1 MMALRLRMASWAVSL
16 LALLSAGE
24 SIAQSDLELATYYYN
39 SGAFEQARLY
49 LDNLHKKDP
58 STYDM
63 YLNTL
68 LELED
73 FEAAEKL
80 VKGRLKKRRDKSMA
94 QVDLGA
100 LYLRIGRKE
109 EADVAFAE
117 ALDDVP
123 PGRGPAKRLADALI
137 KLDQLDLAL
146 AVYENARDSGSDNYG
161 YHYELANLQGLRGDY
176 EGMVDSFMA
185 LLGDRPNYLRTVQN
199 SFNRNL
205 RVSTDIRQA
214 DMVRRKVLKAS
225 QDRPEDTV
233 YLELLVWVFN
243 QQRDFMSAL
252 AHVRALDERK
262 GEQGRRLMELAEVA
276 AKNGDLETAYEC
288 YAIVASR
295 GATSPRH
302 GEARQAMLEV
312 HAEQVTQTF
321 PLDTAAALDLA
332 GQYRIALQDLG
343 ETPETAGLM
352 AGWAKLLAF
361 HLDDTSAARDL
372 LDRAVAMPGLAQYD
386 RSEMKLALG
395 DILVLEG
402 DIWAASLLFSQVD
415 LDHKEG
421 LLGQQAKF
429 RNARVSYF
437 TGDFNWARA
446 QLDILKASTSKLISN
461 DAIDLSL
468 LITDNFNMDTITAPM
483 EMFARADLLRYRNR
497 LDEALLT
504 LDSLMLDYP
513 GHTLEDE
520 ILLIRGDIAAQRG
533 EFNAAIGH
541 YEDVVEFFAM
551 DILADDALFHLAE
564 LYDIQLKDAA
574 TAQSLYERLLTEYPG
589 SLYVVEARKR
599 FRQLRGDILE

>member
-1 MMALRLRMASWAVSL
+1 MMARLRFGF
-16 LALLSAGE
+16 LLSALLLGTGATLQ
-24 SIAQSDLELATYYYN
+24 AQSDLELATYYYN

-49 LDNLHKKDP
+49 LDNLYKQDP

-94 QVDLGA
+94 QVDLGS
-100 LYLRIGRKE
+100 LYLRIGRTE
-109 EADVAFAE
+109 DAQAAFAE
-117 ALDDVP
+117 ALAELP
-123 PGRGPAKRLADALI
+123 AGRGPAKRLADAFI

-146 AVYENARDSGSDNYG
+146 ATYEQAKRTASDNYG

-199 SFNRNL
+199 TFNRNL
-205 RVSTDIRQA
+205 RVSTDVRQA

-225 QDRPEDTV
+225 QERPDDTV

-243 QQRDFMSAL
+243 QQRDFMSAM

-262 GEQGRRLMELAEVA
+262 GENGRRLMELAEVA
-276 AKNGDLETAYEC
+276 AKNGDLDTAYEC
-288 YAIVASR
+288 YALVSAKGPS
-295 GATSPRH
+295 SPRYAA
-302 GEARQAMLEV
+302 ARQAMLEV
-312 HAEQVTQTF
+312 RAEQVTGQF
-321 PLDTAAALDLA
+321 PLDTAAAQDLA
-332 GQYRIALQDLG
+332 DQYRLTLQDLG

-352 AGWAKLLAF
+352 ADWAKLMAF
-361 HLDDTSAARDL
+361 HLDDADAAQQL
-372 LDRAVAMPGLAQYD
+372 LDRAVEMPGLARDD
-386 RSEMKLALG
+386 RSEIKLALG
-395 DILVLEG
+395 DVLVFQD
-402 DIWAASLLFSQVD
+402 DIWSASLLFSQVD

-421 LLGQQAKF
+421 VLGQQAKF

-437 TGDFNWARA
+437 TGDFNWAQA

-468 LITDNFNMDTITAPM
+468 LITDNFNMDTLTAPM

-497 LDEALLT
+497 LDDALTT
-504 LDSLMLDYP
+504 LDSLVLTYP

-520 ILLIRGDIAAQRG
+520 VLLIRAEVAEQRG
-533 EFNAAIGH
+533 DFNTAIGH
-541 YEDVVEFFAM
+541 YEEILDLYAM
-551 DILADDALFHLAE
+551 DILADDALFGLAV
-564 LYDIQLKDAA
+564 LHDTQLSDPA
-574 TAQSLYERLLTEYPG
+574 TAQSLYERLLTEFPG

-599 FRQLRGDILE
+599 FRQLRGDVLE

>member
-1 MMALRLRMASWAVSL
+1 MMARLRFGF
-16 LALLSAGE
+16 LLSALLLGTGATLQ
-24 SIAQSDLELATYYYN
+24 AQSDLELATYYYN

-49 LDNLHKKDP
+49 LDNLYKQDP

-94 QVDLGA
+94 QVDLGS
-100 LYLRIGRKE
+100 LYLRIGRTE
-109 EADVAFAE
+109 DAQAAFAE
-117 ALDDVP
+117 ALAELP
-123 PGRGPAKRLADALI
+123 AGRGPAKRLADAFI

-146 AVYENARDSGSDNYG
+146 ATYKQAKRTASDNYG

-199 SFNRNL
+199 TFNRNL
-205 RVSTDIRQA
+205 RVSTDVRQA

-225 QDRPEDTV
+225 QERPDDTV

-243 QQRDFMSAL
+243 QQRDFMSAM

-262 GEQGRRLMELAEVA
+262 GENGRRMMELAEVA
-276 AKNGDLETAYEC
+276 AKNGDLDTAYEC
-288 YAIVASR
+288 YALVSAKGPS
-295 GATSPRH
+295 SPRYAA
-302 GEARQAMLEV
+302 ARQAMLEV
-312 HAEQVTQTF
+312 RAEQVTGQF

-332 GQYRIALQDLG
+332 DQYRLTLQDLG

-352 AGWAKLLAF
+352 ADWAKLMAF
-361 HLDDTSAARDL
+361 HLDDADAAQQL
-372 LDRAVAMPGLAQYD
+372 LDRAVEMPGLARDD
-386 RSEMKLALG
+386 RSEIKLALG
-395 DILVLEG
+395 DVLVFQD
-402 DIWAASLLFSQVD
+402 DIWSASLLFSQVD

-421 LLGQQAKF
+421 VLGQQAKF

-437 TGDFNWARA
+437 TGDFNWAQA

-468 LITDNFNMDTITAPM
+468 LITDNFNMDTLTAPM

-497 LDEALLT
+497 LDDALTT
-504 LDSLMLDYP
+504 LDSLVLTYP

-520 ILLIRGDIAAQRG
+520 VLLIRAEVAEQRG
-533 EFNAAIGH
+533 DFNTAIGH
-541 YEDVVEFFAM
+541 YEEILDLYAM
-551 DILADDALFHLAE
+551 DILADDALFGLAV
-564 LYDIQLKDAA
+564 LHDTQLSDPA
-574 TAQSLYERLLTEYPG
+574 TAQTLYERLLTEFPG

-599 FRQLRGDILE
+599 FRQLRGDVLE

>member
-1 MMALRLRMASWAVSL
+1 MMARIHFGF
-16 LALLSAGE
+16 LLSALLLGTGATLQ
-24 SIAQSDLELATYYYN
+24 AQSDLELATYYYN

-49 LDNLHKKDP
+49 LDNLYKQDP

-94 QVDLGA
+94 QVDLGS
-100 LYLRIGRKE
+100 LYLRIGRTE
-109 EADVAFAE
+109 DAQAAFAE
-117 ALDDVP
+117 ALAELP
-123 PGRGPAKRLADALI
+123 AGRGPAKRLADAFI

-146 AVYENARDSGSDNYG
+146 ATYEQAKRTASDNYG

-199 SFNRNL
+199 TFNRNL
-205 RVSTDIRQA
+205 RVSTDVRQA

-225 QDRPEDTV
+225 QERPDDTV

-243 QQRDFMSAL
+243 QQRDFMSAM

-262 GEQGRRLMELAEVA
+262 GENGRRLMELAEVA
-276 AKNGDLETAYEC
+276 AKNGDLDTAYEC
-288 YAIVASR
+288 YALVSAKGPS
-295 GATSPRH
+295 SPRYAA
-302 GEARQAMLEV
+302 ARQAMLEV
-312 HAEQVTQTF
+312 RAEQVTGQF

-332 GQYRIALQDLG
+332 DQYRLTLQDLG

-352 AGWAKLLAF
+352 ADWAELMAF
-361 HLDDTSAARDL
+361 HLDDADAAQQL
-372 LDRAVAMPGLAQYD
+372 LDRAVEMPGLVRDD
-386 RSEMKLALG
+386 RSEIKLALG
-395 DILVLEG
+395 DVLVFQD
-402 DIWAASLLFSQVD
+402 DIWSASLLFSQVD

-421 LLGQQAKF
+421 VLGQQAKF

-437 TGDFNWARA
+437 TGDFNWAQA

-468 LITDNFNMDTITAPM
+468 LITDNFNMDTLTAPM

-497 LDEALLT
+497 LDDALTT
-504 LDSLMLDYP
+504 LDSLVLTYP

-520 ILLIRGDIAAQRG
+520 VLLIRAEVAEQRG
-533 EFNAAIGH
+533 DFNTAIGH
-541 YEDVVEFFAM
+541 YEEILDLYAM
-551 DILADDALFHLAE
+551 DILADDALFGLAV
-564 LYDIQLKDAA
+564 LHDTQLADPA
-574 TAQSLYERLLTEYPG
+574 TAQSLYERLLTEFPG

-599 FRQLRGDILE
+599 FRQLRGDVLE

>member
-1 MMALRLRMASWAVSL
+1 MMARLRFGF
-16 LALLSAGE
+16 LLSALLLGTGATLQ
-24 SIAQSDLELATYYYN
+24 AQSDLELATYYYN

-49 LDNLHKKDP
+49 LDNLYKQDP

-94 QVDLGA
+94 QVDLGS
-100 LYLRIGRKE
+100 LYLRIGRTE
-109 EADVAFAE
+109 DAQSAFAE
-117 ALDDVP
+117 ALAELP
-123 PGRGPAKRLADALI
+123 AGRGPAKRLADAFI

-146 AVYENARDSGSDNYG
+146 ATYEQAKRTASDNYG
-161 YHYELANLQGLRGDY
+161 FHYELANLQGLRGDY

-199 SFNRNL
+199 TFNRNL
-205 RVSTDIRQA
+205 RVSTDVRQA

-225 QDRPEDTV
+225 QERPDDTV

-243 QQRDFMSAL
+243 QQRDFMSAM

-262 GEQGRRLMELAEVA
+262 GENGRRLMELAEVA
-276 AKNGDLETAYEC
+276 AKNGDLDTAYEC
-288 YAIVASR
+288 YALVSAKGPS
-295 GATSPRH
+295 SPRYAA
-302 GEARQAMLEV
+302 ARQAMLEV
-312 HAEQVTQTF
+312 RAEQVTGQF

-332 GQYRIALQDLG
+332 DQYRLTLQDLG

-352 AGWAKLLAF
+352 ADWAKLMAF
-361 HLDDTSAARDL
+361 HLDDADAAQQL
-372 LDRAVAMPGLAQYD
+372 LDRAVKMPGLARDD
-386 RSEMKLALG
+386 RSEIKLALG
-395 DILVLEG
+395 DVLVFQD
-402 DIWAASLLFSQVD
+402 DIWSASLLFSQVD

-421 LLGQQAKF
+421 VLGQQAKF

-437 TGDFNWARA
+437 TGDFNWAQA

-468 LITDNFNMDTITAPM
+468 LITDNFNMDTLTAPM

-497 LDEALLT
+497 LDDALTT
-504 LDSLMLDYP
+504 LDSLVLTYP

-520 ILLIRGDIAAQRG
+520 VLLIRAEVAEQMGD
-533 EFNAAIGH
+533 FNTAIGH
-541 YEDVVEFFAM
+541 YEEILHLYAM
-551 DILADDALFHLAE
+551 DILADDALFGLAV
-564 LYDIQLKDAA
+564 LHDTQLSDPA
-574 TAQSLYERLLTEYPG
+574 TAQSLYERLLTEFPG

-599 FRQLRGDILE
+599 FRQLRGDVLE